1 MTSRILFLL
10 FMLALGVVGSFD
22 YENELMEEE
31 AYCDRLKNKVHTDY
45 NHIKS
50 TCVARHWNN

>member
-1 MTSRILFLL
+1 
-10 FMLALGVVGSFD
+10 MLALGVVGSFD

-50 TCVARHWNN
+50 TCIARHWNN